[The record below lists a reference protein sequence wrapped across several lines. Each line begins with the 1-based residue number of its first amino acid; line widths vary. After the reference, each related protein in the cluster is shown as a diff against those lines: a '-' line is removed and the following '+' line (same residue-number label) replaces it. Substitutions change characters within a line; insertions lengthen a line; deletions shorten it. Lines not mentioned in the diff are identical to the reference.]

1 MQIVSRCFPKF
12 IYICSELLKFSTM
25 PRNISFLP
33 NRILLTFA
41 ILTAITLSGCG
52 SDKDSAKA
60 ESGLKLDED
69 YYEFK
74 GISLADQGIKAMIML
89 PDETANIGASTKPE
103 IIHAEG
109 DFKWDIHVGPNFHLH
124 IEDYGDYTDLVEMK
138 KKELKDYGH
147 FKIKYLIDDKDL
159 ILYEQKLI
167 VRGSKKAAPTVGVEH
182 KSYHVYAQKI
192 IDGITYEL
200 KSRDEGY
207 ERVIIELMAK
217 SIKSFKPVDNN

>member
-1 MQIVSRCFPKF
+1 
-12 IYICSELLKFSTM
+12 
-25 PRNISFLP
+25 
-33 NRILLTFA
+33 
-41 ILTAITLSGCG
+41 
-52 SDKDSAKA
+52 
-60 ESGLKLDED
+60 
-69 YYEFK
+69 
-74 GISLADQGIKAMIML
+74 
-89 PDETANIGASTKPE
+89 
-103 IIHAEG
+103 
-109 DFKWDIHVGPNFHLH
+109 
-124 IEDYGDYTDLVEMK
+124 MK